1 MHRRQK
7 VGEFFGLADHG
18 ARMGVENVAQDE
30 LLRQDDAALR
40 RRRVDG
46 NDKHHLVA
54 RREQIG
60 RNTALMRGRFPHV
73 RKSFLQLVC
82 ARARA
87 RACKNF
93 CASWGDR
100 GVGVGGGDNLGDGS
114 VGGARCGSL
123 GSAARTRSNPFPRQK
138 VGLVAHHD
146 EGQPEL
152 LEQGDQLVLG
162 CDQRAR
168 GVGHEHGHVA
178 GAQGLA
184 RALDAAGTQLPD
196 VVDTGGVHDV
206 DRPQRQKLHS
216 LAHRVGRGAGDI
228 AHKRHLLPAHRVHQA
243 RLASIAHAEE
253 PDPHALA

>member
-1 MHRRQK
+1 
-7 VGEFFGLADHG
+7 
-18 ARMGVENVAQDE
+18 MGVENVAQHE

-60 RNTALMRGRFPHV
+60 NNAALMRGRSSHV
-73 RKSFLQLVC
+73 RKSFLQLVY

-93 CASWGDR
+93 CASWSDR
-100 GVGVGGGDNLGDGS
+100 GAGVGDGDNLGDGS
-114 VGGARCGSL
+114 VGGARCGAP
-123 GSAARTRSNPFPRQK
+123 GSAARTRSNPFPQQK

-152 LEQGDQLVLG
+152 LEQGDKLALG

-184 RALDAAGTQLPD
+184 RALNAAGTQLPD
-196 VVDTGGVHDV
+196 VVDTGGVHDI

-216 LAHRVGRGAGDI
+216 LAHRVGRGAGDV
-228 AHKRHLLPAHRVHQA
+228 AHKRYPLPAHRVHQA
-243 RLASIAHAEE
+243 RLASIAHTEE
-253 PDPHALA
+253 PNPHALA